1 MTAAT
6 RDLILDTAQK
16 LVLSRGFAATSLD
29 HLVETAGIT
38 KGAFFHYFKSKA
50 ELAEALVERFAA
62 QDLRLLSESIGQAE
76 RMTADPLQ
84 QVFIV
89 LGIFQNFFEGQE
101 GTPGGCLFASY
112 CYQSEL
118 LTEKNLRVINGN
130 FALWRQAFAD
140 RYERAAE
147 LYPAAKGADLKGLAD
162 MATVIFEG
170 AYVMAKTQRDSAVM
184 VQQLLHYRRYLELV
198 FGQRPAQ
205 TQVH

>member
-1 MTAAT
+1 MTTAT
-6 RDLILDTAQK
+6 RDRILDTAHE

-29 HLVETAGIT
+29 HLVEQAGIT

-50 ELAEALVERFAA
+50 DLAEALVERFAA
-62 QDLRLLSESIGQAE
+62 QDLKLLSDSFGQAE

-84 QVFIV
+84 QIFIV

-101 GTPGGCLFASY
+101 GTPSGCLFASY

-118 LTEKNLRVINGN
+118 LTERNLRVINGN

-140 RYERAAE
+140 RYERAAQI
-147 LYPAAKGADLKGLAD
+147 YTSAQGADLEGLAD

-170 AYVMAKTQRDSAVM
+170 AYVMAKTQREPAVM
-184 VQQLLHYRRYLELV
+184 VQQLLHYRRYIELV
-198 FGQRPAQ
+198 FGQRAAA